1 MSEQTVVVA
10 ADALKSFCKDL
21 FMTEGVPEEE
31 ARITA
36 DVLVEANLTGVD
48 SHGVSRVA
56 AYMERLRQG
65 GNRRIAKVDVLTD
78 FPAGATWDAN
88 GSLGQVV
95 AWRAM
100 RAAMEKARKV
110 GVGFVAVRHNNHTGA
125 NAYYVRMAAEEG
137 LIGLVAGNGPPMVA
151 PWGSASP
158 FFSTNPLS
166 FGVPAGEEKPIVIDM
181 ATSVSARGKIIL
193 AAKNGRKI
201 PLGWAVDEE
210 GNDTEDPHAALKG
223 VLLPFGGHKGYA
235 IALMVEVLAG
245 LLSGAGYGP
254 TMNEH
259 YNRHD
264 VPINSGNLFAA
275 IDVSRFISPEEFRS
289 EADGMIR
296 SIRAGRVRPGFKEIL
311 LPGEIESRTRDLR
324 LREGIPLPEVVFRE
338 LEDEGRR
345 CGVKSPEPCIQA

>member
-1 MSEQTVVVA
+1 MSEQTYTIQGEELRLFCA
-10 ADALKSFCKDL
+10 AL
-21 FMTEGVPEEE
+21 FMSEGVPEDE

-36 DVLVEANLTGVD
+36 DVLVEANLTGMD

-65 GNRRIAKVDVLTD
+65 GNRRAAKVDVLAD

-88 GSLGQVV
+88 GSMGQVV
-95 AWRAM
+95 AYRAM
-100 RAAMEKARKV
+100 RAAMDKARNV

-125 NAYYVRMAAEEG
+125 NAYYARMAAEGG
-137 LIGLVAGNGPPMVA
+137 LIGLIAGNGPPMVA

-166 FGVPAGEEKPIVIDM
+166 FGVPAGEERPVVIDM

-193 AAKNGRKI
+193 AAKNGTEI

-210 GNDTEDPHAALKG
+210 GNDTRDPAAALKG

-235 IALMVEVLAG
+235 VAVMVEVLSG

-264 VPINSGNLFAA
+264 VPVNSGNLFAA
-275 IDVSRFISPEEFRS
+275 VDVSRFVPLEEFKR

-296 SIRAGRVRPGFKEIL
+296 TIRSGKVRPGFGEIL
-311 LPGEIESRTRDLR
+311 LPGEIEARI
-324 LREGIPLPEVVFRE
+324 RENRMIRGIPLPEPVFRE
-338 LEDEGRR
+338 LEKEGAR
-345 CGVKSPEPCIQA
+345 CGVTPPVPL

>member
-1 MSEQTVVVA
+1 MSEQIHTVHAEELGQFCA
-10 ADALKSFCKDL
+10 AL
-21 FMTEGVPEEE
+21 FMTEGVPEDE

-36 DVLVEANLTGVD
+36 DVLVEANLAGMD

-65 GNRRIAKVDVLTD
+65 GNRRVARVDVLAD

-88 GSLGQVV
+88 GSLGQGV
-95 AWRAM
+95 AYRAM
-100 RAAMEKARKV
+100 RAAMDKARNV
-110 GVGFVAVRHNNHTGA
+110 GVGFVAIRRNNHTGA

-137 LIGLVAGNGPPMVA
+137 LIGLAAGNGPPMMA

-166 FGVPAGEEKPIVIDM
+166 FGVPAGEERPIIIDM

-193 AAKNGRKI
+193 AAKNGMEI
-201 PLGWAVDEE
+201 PLGWAVDEQ
-210 GNDTEDPHAALKG
+210 GNDTQAPEAALKG

-235 IALMVEVLAG
+235 VAVMVEVLAG

-259 YNRHD
+259 YRRHD
-264 VPINSGNLFAA
+264 VPVNSGNLFAA
-275 IDVSRFISPEEFRS
+275 VDVSRFVPLGEFRRGV
-289 EADGMIR
+289 DGMIQGIH
-296 SIRAGRVRPGFKEIL
+296 SGRVRPGFEEIL
-311 LPGEIESRTRDLR
+311 LPGEREARTREER
-324 LREGIPLPEVVFRE
+324 LRGGIPLSGAVCRE
-338 LEDEGRR
+338 LKEEGRR
-345 CGVKSPEPCIQA
+345 CGVTAPAF

>member
-1 MSEQTVVVA
+1 MSEQTYTVSGE
-10 ADALKSFCKDL
+10 ALKQFCAAL
-21 FMTEGVPEEE
+21 FTSEGVPEDE

-36 DVLVEANLTGVD
+36 DVLVEANLTGMD

-65 GNRRIAKVDVLTD
+65 GNRKVAKVDVLAD

-88 GSLGQVV
+88 GSLGQAV
-95 AWRAM
+95 AYRAM
-100 RAAMEKARKV
+100 RAAMDKARNV

-125 NAYYVRMAAEEG
+125 NAYYARMAAEGG

-151 PWGSASP
+151 PWGSATP

-166 FGVPAGEEKPIVIDM
+166 FGVPAGEERPIVVDM

-193 AAKNGRKI
+193 AAKNGADI

-210 GNDTEDPHAALKG
+210 GNDTRDPVAALKG

-235 IALMVEVLAG
+235 VAVMVEVLAG

-264 VPINSGNLFAA
+264 VPVNSGNLFAA
-275 IDVSRFISPEEFRS
+275 VDVSRFVPLAEFRS
-289 EADGMIR
+289 GVDGMIR
-296 SIRAGRVRPGFKEIL
+296 SIRSGKVRPGFGEIL
-311 LPGEIESRTRDLR
+311 LPGEIEARNREKRT
-324 LREGIPLPEVVFRE
+324 REGIPLPEAVFRE
-338 LEDEGRR
+338 LEREGER
-345 CGVKSPEPCIQA
+345 CGVTPP

>member
-1 MSEQTVVVA
+1 MSEQTYTVQEEG
-10 ADALKSFCKDL
+10 LRLFCTAL
-21 FMTEGVPEEE
+21 FMSEGVPEDE

-56 AYMERLRQG
+56 AYMERLRRG
-65 GNRRIAKVDVLTD
+65 GNRKVAKVDVLAD

-95 AWRAM
+95 AYRAM
-100 RAAMEKARKV
+100 LAAMDKARSV

-125 NAYYVRMAAEEG
+125 NAYYARMAAEGG
-137 LIGLVAGNGPPMVA
+137 LIGLIAGNGPPMVA

-166 FGVPAGEEKPIVIDM
+166 FGVPAGEERPVVIDM

-193 AAKNGRKI
+193 AAKNGAEI
-201 PLGWAVDEE
+201 PLGWAVDKE
-210 GNDTEDPHAALKG
+210 GNDTKEPAAALKG

-235 IALMVEVLAG
+235 VAVMVEVLAG

-254 TMNEH
+254 AMNEH

-264 VPINSGNLFAA
+264 VPVNSGNLFAA
-275 IDVSRFISPEEFRS
+275 VDVSRFVPLEEFRRGV
-289 EADGMIR
+289 DGMIR
-296 SIRAGRVRPGFKEIL
+296 TIRSGKVRPGFGEIL
-311 LPGEIESRTRDLR
+311 LPGEIEARTRESRMSL
-324 LREGIPLPEVVFRE
+324 GIPLPGSVFHE
-338 LEDEGRR
+338 LKEEGER
-345 CGVKSPEPCIQA
+345 CGVTPPMPL